1 MQLSRTKCA
10 PCGVFWPQSRPDTLF
25 NKLRACHDGV
35 FFQPFWTEDPLH
47 EKLGDNEMA
56 AVAARFGVV
65 PDNMKYISV
74 YPAYLV
80 VRGPSTAVSKPH
92 ISEQPW
98 WEGKLFPCGSGIEK
112 GLRAL
117 SDVPQL
123 PEKNEV
129 RCRDFL
135 PLKQKLAPLWLWT
148 KGVHQLLL
156 WVGCSRP
163 SRKCHMHRGCG
174 RDRRG
179 RCDRPRDGRS
189 RGSL

>member
-1 MQLSRTKCA
+1 MRYM
-10 PCGVFWPQSRPDTLF
+10 CGVFWRGKAETETLF
-25 NKLRACHDGV
+25 KSLRACEDGV
-35 FFQPFWTEDPLH
+35 FFQPFWTEDLH
-47 EKLGDNEMA
+47 DRLGDDEMA

-65 PDNMKYISV
+65 SDNVKYISV

-80 VRGPSTAVSKPH
+80 VRGPSTEVSRPH

-98 WEGKLFPCGSGIEK
+98 WDGKLLHCGSGIEK

-129 RCRDFL
+129 SFPDFL
-135 PLKQKLAPLWLWT
+135 PLTQKVAPLRLWT

-163 SRKCHMHRGCG
+163 SRKCDRQREGWRCRP

-179 RCDRPRDGRS
+179 
-189 RGSL
+189 